1 MAELQSR
8 VPEVDYPGKN
18 LCRVGP
24 TARVVFDPVCCDIR
38 AVFSGLASTEMAKT
52 SPGSSSFRR
61 VLGGRWIPP
70 AGGGG
75 HKTEREMCPWAI
87 SKYFGD

>member
-8 VPEVDYPGKN
+8 VPEVDYPGEN

-70 AGGGG
+70 AGGI
-75 HKTEREMCPWAI
+75 KPAATSCLASRVP
-87 SKYFGD
+87 